1 MKHVIHA
8 ATTCVLIAAGT
19 AVTQPTIAERAHP
32 VMVIN
37 RDSSASEKLRR
48 STASC
53 VELTQAERFEEAKT
67 HCNLAIRYAESGS
80 SGAGPN
86 VALMSAAARSN
97 RAVLSWLMGQDE
109 RAAADLAVAA
119 LQAPEASFVRTNL
132 AVMGREPPATP
143 LAGGAND

>member
-8 ATTCVLIAAGT
+8 ATTCVLIAAG
-19 AVTQPTIAERAHP
+19 AATQPATADDTYP
-32 VMVIN
+32 VMVVS
-37 RDSSASEKLRR
+37 RDSAVSDRLRR
-48 STASC
+48 TIASC
-53 VELTQAERFEEAKT
+53 VELTQAERFEQAKPY
-67 HCNLAIRYAESGS
+67 CNLAIRYAESGT
-80 SGAGPN
+80 SGAGPD

-97 RAVLSWLMGQDE
+97 RAVLSWLTGHAE

>member
-1 MKHVIHA
+1 MKHAIHA

-19 AVTQPTIAERAHP
+19 AVTQPAIAEDAYP

-37 RDSSASEKLRR
+37 RDSGSSEKLKR

-53 VELTQAERFEEAKT
+53 VELTQAGRFEQAKP
-67 HCNLAIRYAESGS
+67 HCNLAIRHAESGA

-86 VALMSAAARSN
+86 VALVAAAARSN

-119 LQAPEASFVRTNL
+119 LQSPDASFVRTNL

-143 LAGGAND
+143 LAGGANE